1 MVILTPESDC
11 TLICA
16 SFTLRARTSQ
26 LFLSPL
32 STHKINCLWTIF
44 WETEESKA
52 ASQMPDKLKP
62 STQLH
67 LKPLHW
73 LLTLPQRP
81 MPSKTHS
88 TVPFPPSSY
97 QPTPL
102 PQPHHQPRCFYS
114 QQECSWYLKGNIDL
128 GTSSY
133 FPLIPSHGKV
143 QNVQTGL
150 GNPDG
155 PTCHLCKFLN
165 ALPPPWYLKKYME
178 CINRRDVK
186 SSPGFSM

>member
-102 PQPHHQPRCFYS
+102 PQPHHQPRCFYQLTARVFMIS
-114 QQECSWYLKGNIDL
+114 QGKHWFRNFFLFSPHPISWKSTKCSDWFGK
-128 GTSSY
+128 SRW
-133 FPLIPSHGKV
+133 SH
-143 QNVQTGL
+143 L
-150 GNPDG
+150 S
-155 PTCHLCKFLN
+155 F
-165 ALPPPWYLKKYME
+165 M
-178 CINRRDVK
+178 
-186 SSPGFSM
+186 